1 MKITILISKN
11 SWAEQ
16 YKLVIKKTL
25 AKYCKNINFISD
37 HKKIKNHNDINIIFS
52 YFKFIESAY
61 LKKSKYNLIPH
72 ESNLPSG
79 KGMSPLTWQ
88 ILQGKQNFVF
98 SLIEASEKYD
108 CGDIYFKKKVKIPK
122 HFIFN
127 EIKSLQL
134 FVNLSLVIKFLKK
147 FKKNKIVLGKKQS
160 GRSTYYLQRTPKDHK
175 INIYKTLK
183 SQFNLLRTSDNKAY
197 PAFFEYRKN
206 KFMLK
211 IKKI

>member
-16 YKLVIKKTL
+16 YKSVIKKTL
-25 AKYCKNINFISD
+25 SKYCKNIYFISD
-37 HKKIKNHNDINIIFS
+37 HKKIKNYNDINIIFS
-52 YFKFIESAY
+52 YFKFIESDY

-72 ESNLPSG
+72 ESNLPLG

-88 ILQGKQNFVF
+88 ILQGNQNFVF
-98 SLIEASEKYD
+98 SLIEASQKYD
-108 CGDIYFKKKVKIPK
+108 CGDIYFKKIVKIPK

-134 FVNLSLVIKFLKK
+134 FVNLSLVIKFLEK
-147 FKKNKIVLGKKQS
+147 FKKNKIVLGKKQL
-160 GRSTYYLQRTPKDHK
+160 GRSTYYLKRTPKDHK
-175 INIYKTLK
+175 LNINKTLK
-183 SQFNLLRTSDNKAY
+183 SQFDLLRTSDNKTY
-197 PAFFEYRKN
+197 PAYFEYRKN
-206 KFMLK
+206 KYIIK